1 MKKNL
6 ERFLALLVSFA
17 FVFSLVLNIL
27 PQQARAADTIKIVG
41 NWPDAGN
48 WNFDASTIVL
58 NETSTP
64 GLYYGEYT
72 FLNAGNYEFK
82 VAENGVNWFATA
94 TTVGYSGENI
104 KYTAQVNDVI
114 KFWYFKNSHLLLLSP
129 DFQMDLLT

>member
-6 ERFLALLVSFA
+6 KRFLALLVSFA

-41 NWPDAGN
+41 NWTDAGN
-48 WNFDASTIVL
+48 WNFDVSTIVL

-72 FLNAGNYEFK
+72 FQTGGTYEFK
-82 VAENGVNWFATA
+82 AVING
-94 TTVGYSGENI
+94 SI
-104 KYTAQVNDVI
+104 
-114 KFWYFKNSHLLLLSP
+114 
-129 DFQMDLLT
+129 